1 MTSRVIYTGDL
12 RTNNIHERSGSEF
25 QTDAPVDNHGKGER
39 FSPTDLVATSL
50 AACMLTTIGIAASIH
65 GFDITGAECE
75 VEKIMVAD
83 PRRIGE
89 IKIAMSF
96 PIGKTYTEKEQR
108 IIEHAAKNCPVL
120 VSLHPDL
127 VKTLDIKWSQA

>member
-1 MTSRVIYTGDL
+1 
-12 RTNNIHERSGSEF
+12 
-25 QTDAPVDNHGKGER
+25 
-39 FSPTDLVATSL
+39 
-50 AACMLTTIGIAASIH
+50 MLTTIGIAADAH
-65 GFDITGAECE
+65 GFDITGAECA
-75 VEKIMVAD
+75 VEKIMVPD

-96 PIGKTYTEKEQR
+96 PAGMTYSEKEQR

-127 VKTLDIKWSQA
+127 VKTLDIKWPEA